1 MSVTIENIKKL
12 RDMTGAGMMTA
23 KAALVETNG
32 DIDAAVTA
40 LRKAGVAKAAKRAE
54 RTAGAG
60 TIASYV
66 HSERI
71 GVLVEVNC
79 ETDFVARTEDFK
91 TFARDIAMHIAAAA
105 PEYVRPEDVPAKVLD
120 KERDVYGEELKGKP
134 EAVQSKIMDGKIAKF
149 YEGVC
154 LIKQPYIKDGDK
166 SIEELTTELIAKT
179 GENIVIRRF
188 SRLELGQEA

>member
-1 MSVTIENIKKL
+1 MIE
-12 RDMTGAGMMTA
+12 
-23 KAALVETNG
+23 
-32 DIDAAVTA
+32 ID
-40 LRKAGVAKAAKRAE
+40 
-54 RTAGAG
+54 
-60 TIASYV
+60 
-66 HSERI
+66 
-71 GVLVEVNC
+71 C

-105 PEYVRPEDVPAKVLD
+105 PEYVRPEDVPSKVLD

-134 EAVQSKIMDGKIAKF
+134 EAVQGKIMDGKIAKF